1 MFRDYLT
8 ALEKK
13 KGKKEAQR
21 ILEVRRWNSN
31 IYPNVSLMSQ
41 FAQLRVVHP
50 IAVNRTVVHTYN
62 FRLKGAPEQMF
73 RNTIAFANIV
83 NGTGSLVLTDDLEIY
98 NRIDMGLSSEG
109 AEWLQ
114 IGRGYQSDL
123 PDAHGGRKGI
133 NSTSE
138 VYIRNM
144 LDAWQGYM
152 SNGQQPKRRARAR
165 GVLTADGEEAKSRP
179 KIAAPSRRRVTPLRG
194 RPSRAEPALDLHR
207 CALFLEHEARL
218 LDEAKFD
225 DWLAL
230 FTADAWYW
238 VPSEPDQA
246 NPHDTVSL
254 IYDDRRLLE
263 TRVRRLASP
272 RMYSQEPRSRTSR
285 MVGNVTHRGCRRPR
299 RDGALE
305 VPDDRVPA
313 RAAAAVRRHGLAS
326 AGADRRRH
334 PHRLEARRSGQL
346 RRAAGWHHAAVLTTS
361 PRRRHP

>member
-1 MFRDYLT
+1 MFRDYLD

-13 KGKKEAQR
+13 KGKEEAKR
-21 ILEVRRWNSN
+21 ILEVRRWNTN

-41 FAQLRVVHP
+41 FQQLRVVHP

-73 RNTIAFANIV
+73 RNTISFANIV

-98 NRIDMGLSSEG
+98 NRIDIGLSSEG

-123 PDAHGGRKGI
+123 PDAHGGRNGN

-144 LDAWQGYM
+144 LDAWLGYM
-152 SNGQQPKRRARAR
+152 SNGTAERQRARR
-165 GVLTADGEEAKSRP
+165 PKADGEEANAATRSPHR
-179 KIAAPSRRRVTPLRG
+179 AAPARHAAAG
-194 RPSRAEPALDLHR
+194 RTSRAQAALDLHR
-207 CALFLEHEARL
+207 CEQFLLHEARL

-238 VPSEPDQA
+238 VPSEPDQN
-246 NPHDTVSL
+246 NPHETVSL

-285 MVGNVTHRGCRRPR
+285 IVANVTIEDAEGRAAHGS
-299 RDGALE
+299 LE
-305 VPDDRVPA
+305 IPDDRIPP
-313 RAAAAVRRHGLAS
+313 RAAAAVRRHSLAP

-334 PHRLEARRSGQL
+334 PNRLETGRSGQL
-346 RRAAGWHHAAVLTTS
+346 RRAAGWHHAAVLMRS
-361 PRRRHP
+361 ASS